1 VYTEQMKRFKGM
13 GKDFVENIEDG
24 IFTPWKMPDFYKEK
38 FEENTEEMIEKQ
50 IKDGRDPNLITRYW
64 PEEDLDFFYDIL
76 KESEISLLGNSELPF
91 PWEED

>member
-1 VYTEQMKRFKGM
+1 
-13 GKDFVENIEDG
+13 
-24 IFTPWKMPDFYKEK
+24 
-38 FEENTEEMIEKQ
+38 MIEKQ
-50 IKDGRDPNLITRYW
+50 IKAGRDPSSGEEAITRYW